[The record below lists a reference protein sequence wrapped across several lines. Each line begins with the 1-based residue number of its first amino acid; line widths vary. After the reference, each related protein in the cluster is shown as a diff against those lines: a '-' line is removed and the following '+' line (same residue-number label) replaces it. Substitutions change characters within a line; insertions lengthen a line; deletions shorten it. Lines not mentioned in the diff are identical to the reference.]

1 MNITLGLWLY
11 FFRSNAIPT
20 TTRYNSAVFI
30 VELILH
36 IIVITFQVDDWLK
49 ESGTR
54 DAITFQNGQS
64 GDNLLLY
71 GPC

>member
-1 MNITLGLWLY
+1 MNNIGIVVIS
-11 FFRSNAIPT
+11 FKSNAITT